1 MERTTNSQ
9 YVKATGNKEALDSSI
24 IYYYC
29 SQSGY
34 LTVCKECMRQVKT
47 QGFSKLNTYCTSTI
61 VLTRKDQFLCVK
73 YCPTHYGHR
82 KLLRHLRLTE
92 KERLVIAGKLIKGV
106 TFERI
111 LDDIR
116 NSLDTSVE
124 RIHLAT
130 RKYITNIQQ
139 AYGIQ
144 VEQYH
149 NDDSSSVLA
158 WVNEIEKILLI
169 QCYYSSNKGMQQH
182 HNAPT

>member
-1 MERTTNSQ
+1 M
-9 YVKATGNKEALDSSI
+9 G
-24 IYYYC
+24 
-29 SQSGY
+29 
-34 LTVCKECMRQVKT
+34 
-47 QGFSKLNTYCTSTI
+47 
-61 VLTRKDQFLCVK
+61 
-73 YCPTHYGHR
+73 
-82 KLLRHLRLTE
+82 HLRLTE
-92 KERLVIAGKLIKGV
+92 KERLVIAGKLTKGV

-130 RKYITNIQQ
+130 RKDISNIQQ

-158 WVNEIEKILLI
+158 
-169 QCYYSSNKGMQQH
+169 
-182 HNAPT
+182 

>member
-1 MERTTNSQ
+1 MKMTTNSQ
-9 YVKATGNKEALDSSI
+9 YVMATGNKEALDSTI

-29 SQSGY
+29 SRSGY
-34 LTVCKECMRQVKT
+34 LTDCKERMRQVKT
-47 QGFSKLNTYCTSTI
+47 QGSSKLNTYCTSTI
-61 VLTRKDQFLCVK
+61 VLKRKDQTFFVQ
-73 YCPTHYGHR
+73 YCPTHYGHK
-82 KLLRHLRLTE
+82 KLLGHLKLTE
-92 KERLVIAGKLIKGV
+92 KEKLVIAGKLTKGV

-130 RKYITNIQQ
+130 RKDISNIQQ

-158 WVNEIEKILLI
+158 WVNEMKENTPNPVLL
-169 QCYYSSNKGMQQH
+169 YKQQG
-182 HNAPT
+182 NATTS